1 MFFMIRNFKSQAAQ
15 DIFDG
20 INSKQARKI
29 PIELHSKVQRLFDQ
43 LNAATQVETLKIP
56 PSNRLEKL
64 KGDLKTYWSLRVNH
78 QLRVIFEWKDSEAFN
93 VDIVDYH

>member
-1 MFFMIRNFKSQAAQ
+1 MICNFKSQTAE

-29 PIELHSKVQRLFDQ
+29 PIELHSKIQRLFDQ
-43 LNAATQVETLKIP
+43 LNAVTQVETLKIP

-64 KGDLKTYWSLRVNH
+64 KGDLKTYWSLRINI
-78 QLRVIFEWKDSEAFN
+78 QWRVIFEWKEGKALN
-93 VDIVDYH
+93 VDVDDYY